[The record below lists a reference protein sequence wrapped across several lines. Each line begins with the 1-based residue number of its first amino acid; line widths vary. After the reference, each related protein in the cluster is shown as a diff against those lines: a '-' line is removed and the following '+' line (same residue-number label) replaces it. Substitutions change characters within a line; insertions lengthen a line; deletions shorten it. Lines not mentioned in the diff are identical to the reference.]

1 MAVSEEFRT
10 FVLEALEGFGPVT
23 AKRMFGG
30 IGLFADGLMFG
41 LMTSEDLLYLKA
53 DEASSGAYE
62 AEGKAP
68 FHYTRPNGKSFSMSY
83 WEVPERLYDEP
94 EELCEWARGAYD
106 VALKADAAK
115 PASKRKRARVT

>member
-10 FVLEALEGFGPVT
+10 FVLDALEGFGPVR

-30 IGLFADGLMFG
+30 IGLYADNLMFG
-41 LMTSEDLLYLKA
+41 LISSKDVLYFKA
-53 DEASSGAYE
+53 DETTCRHYE
-62 AEGKAP
+62 AEGKGA
-68 FHYTRPNGKSFSMSY
+68 FRHERASGQVISMGY

-94 EELCEWARGAYD
+94 KELCEWARAAYD

-115 PASKRKRARVT
+115 PALKRKRK